1 MKVSNFKFE
10 DFPSLKKHIEQ
21 EAFEKETSL
30 LVQFFDGRNDEQRF
44 GDLASFLSTL
54 LPRATILGVTTAG
67 EILDGKMLESA
78 VTLSFCAFSHT
89 KLIPL
94 YTSHCDFNGGIS
106 VVQHLDKS
114 IKAAIFFSE
123 GLHGKPEAFLSGV
136 NSMRKDLTIA
146 GGAAADYGRFART
159 LIALN
164 GTVYSKGV
172 VGVAFENASL
182 KILNNWKLNWN
193 PIGKPMSVTK
203 VVNNTIF
210 ELDEK
215 PIFEVIR
222 HYFGSKVVEN
232 LPSSIV
238 KFPLIKIEKGVYIAR
253 APVAITDNALVFG
266 GNFNTGD
273 QVRFGIA
280 NIDEI
285 AEENEDARLLLKPEV
300 IWIYS
305 CMGRKAFAGEILEN
319 EFHTYNVLGTTC
331 GFFSYGEFFKTP
343 QSTQMM
349 NLTTTVF
356 ALSEQEHLEAL
367 PKPSMQPLDE
377 RHKNIA
383 VMSRLTNAVVDEL
396 EHTIKTLD
404 AYKLALDAN
413 SIVSKTNTKG
423 IITYVNDLFV
433 KISGY
438 SREELIGQ
446 SHHIVRHPDVPN
458 ATFKD
463 LWSTIQQGKVWRGL
477 IINKSKSGEPYY
489 VDTTI
494 VPLFDENKKIV
505 EYISSRNDL
514 TKIIKQQKQI
524 QQQTTDT
531 LTHLPNRVKLF
542 EDIET
547 SSNPIIALVNIDNF
561 GEINR
566 FYGFESGNTLLQEFS
581 TLLLDM
587 LKLTSY
593 SLYKL
598 EADNFVIFGEN
609 EETKRFCSTIE
620 TFIHQIHSH
629 QFLVDVQGITTRV
642 SAGIA
647 TEKTQIL
654 SHAEEALKQTRF
666 RNADWML
673 SSEKDEAIH
682 LQNFQ
687 MLHTLKNAIE
697 HDRIVPYYQGLVHL
711 KSNTITKYESLI
723 RLIDE
728 NGKVYTPYFFL
739 EVAKKSKYYSA
750 LTRMMIEKTLSDFE
764 HRTESVAIN
773 LSVEDIEDTETVLF
787 IQNAIKNFVDPS
799 RITFELTETEA
810 IKDYVAIISFIAS
823 VKALGVKIAI
833 DDFGSGYS
841 NFAYLA
847 QFNANILKIDGTI
860 IKKIATDSNAY
871 QIAAAIN
878 DFAKRLGLQTVAEFV
893 FDAATNEAIQTL
905 NIDFAQGFYHA
916 EPQPIEKLP

>member
-10 DFPSLKKHIEQ
+10 DFSSLKKHIEQ
-21 EAFEKETSL
+21 EAYEHEKSL
-30 LVQFFDGRNDEQRF
+30 LVQFFDGRNDEQLF
-44 GDLASFLSTL
+44 SDLSSTL
-54 LPRATILGVTTAG
+54 SALLPHATILGVTTAG
-67 EILDGKMLESA
+67 EILDSKMLENA

-89 KLIPL
+89 HLIPL
-94 YTSHCDFNGGIS
+94 HTSHCDFNGGIS
-106 VVQHLDKS
+106 VVQHLNKNV
-114 IKAAIFFSE
+114 KAAIFFSE
-123 GLHGKPEAFLSGV
+123 GLHGKPEEFLRGV
-136 NSMRKDLTIA
+136 DSARKHLTIA

-164 GTVYSKGV
+164 GTVYAKGV

-222 HYFGSKVVEN
+222 HYFGNKVVAN

-238 KFPLIKIEKGVYIAR
+238 KFPLIKTENGVYIAR
-253 APVAITDNALVFG
+253 APIAVIDNALVFA
-266 GNFNTGD
+266 GNFNIGD

-285 AEENEDARLLLKPEV
+285 AEENDDARLLLKPEV

-343 QSTQMM
+343 HSSQMM

-356 ALSEQEHLEAL
+356 ALSEHTNLEVL
-367 PKPSMQPLDE
+367 PQPSMQPLDE

-413 SIVSKTNTKG
+413 SIVSKTDTKG

-438 SREELIGQ
+438 SCEELIGKT
-446 SHHIVRHPDVPN
+446 HNIVRHPDVSKE
-458 ATFKD
+458 TFKE
-463 LWSTIQQGKVWRGL
+463 LWTTIRQGKVWKGF
-477 IINKSKSGEPYY
+477 IVNKSKSGEPYY

-514 TKIIKQQKQI
+514 TRIINQQKQI

-531 LTHLPNRVKLF
+531 LTNLPNRVKLF
-542 EDIET
+542 EDIAT
-547 SSNPIIALVNIDNF
+547 SANPIIALINIDNF

-566 FYGFESGNTLLQEFS
+566 FYGFKSGNTLLKECATF
-581 TLLLDM
+581 LLDM

-598 EADNFVIFGEN
+598 EADNFVIFSED
-609 EETKRFCSTIE
+609 EDLKTFCSSIDTM
-620 TFIHQIHSH
+620 IHSIHEH
-629 QFLVDVQGITTRV
+629 QFLVDVQGITTRMSV
-642 SAGIA
+642 GVAY
-647 TEKTQIL
+647 EKKQIL
-654 SHAEEALKQTRF
+654 SHAEEALKQARL
-666 RNADWML
+666 RNVNWML

-697 HDRIVPYYQGLVHL
+697 QDRIVPYYQALVHL

-739 EVAKKSKYYSA
+739 EVAKKSKYYLA
-750 LTRMMIEKTLSDFE
+750 LTRIMIEKTLLDFA
-764 HRTESVAIN
+764 HRKESVAIN
-773 LSVEDIEDTETVLF
+773 LSVEDIEDKETVLF
-787 IQNAIKNFVDPS
+787 IENAIKNFVEPS

-847 QFNANILKIDGTI
+847 QFNANVLKIDGTI
-860 IKKIATDSNAY
+860 IKKIATDANAY

-905 NIDFAQGFYHA
+905 NIDFAQGFFHA